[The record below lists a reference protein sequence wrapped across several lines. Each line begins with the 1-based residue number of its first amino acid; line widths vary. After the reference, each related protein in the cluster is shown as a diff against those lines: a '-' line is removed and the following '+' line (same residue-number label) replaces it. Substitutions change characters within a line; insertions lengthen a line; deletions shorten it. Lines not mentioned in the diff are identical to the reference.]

1 MKFLID
7 AQLPMR
13 LARLLQI
20 AGYDTVH
27 TLDLPQKNATPDTE
41 INLISIDESRV
52 VITKDRDFMDSFQPN
67 FSQNICWVSLP
78 QPNLQILFTG

>member
-13 LARLLQI
+13 LARILQI

-41 INLISIDESRV
+41 INLI
-52 VITKDRDFMDSFQPN
+52 
-67 FSQNICWVSLP
+67 
-78 QPNLQILFTG
+78 